1 MEFTSLSAA
10 EYRALDDAALEER
23 KQSIIDLLN
32 ADELPEDVTFD
43 ALMAEQRSITTEY
56 TRRNA
61 EVELRN
67 AKVSAITAGAGSTV
81 AVSEPTPAAA
91 PVAQKRHSIVPM
103 NEPEH
108 YTDTK
113 EYRRA
118 LADHI
123 LRRRPMPYDMQLRA
137 NADITDAIN
146 GEFSATGDFVNTIT
160 NTIAFPHSFI
170 GGLIQPL
177 DEYGNIY
184 SKVQKLSLP
193 GAIIYR
199 ENQLE
204 FTASWLED
212 DEHVSPYNEESD
224 PTAFSFS
231 WHQLEVRFSR
241 TMLAQALLTDDLKA
255 MVPPAL
261 VKSMVKAIEAAI
273 LRGNGTTQPLGLTV
287 DPRIVG
293 QGTEGQSGYI
303 APRAAIIDVT
313 AEDVDDWKFWHSLL
327 YNTAVFN
334 RLYRDGGEWTFGD
347 STWGMHTDLLHDDNN
362 RPLGKADVLNDEA
375 VYKLRGRNV
384 NLVEDALLPSFDAAN
399 DGDVIG
405 IFGNWNNYVIN
416 TQPGMPLSTVQWSDY
431 ETNTEKTRVLTALD
445 GRPVYPYGWAI
456 LKKKVG
462 A

>member
-1 MEFTSLSAA
+1 MEFTPMDAA
-10 EYRALDDAALEER
+10 QYRALDRDALEER
-23 KQSIIDLLN
+23 QSMLAELLTSE
-32 ADELPEDVTFD
+32 ELPEDVTIDMLEEEVGFAED
-43 ALMAEQRSITTEY
+43 AI
-56 TRRNA
+56 RRKNA
-61 EVELRN
+61 ETRLMRSKVEAVKTGS
-67 AKVSAITAGAGSTV
+67 AKVIDSNA
-81 AVSEPTPAAA
+81 PA
-91 PVAQKRHSIVPM
+91 PAQKRSLAGIQPM

-108 YTDTK
+108 FTDTK

-123 LRRRPMPYDMQLRA
+123 LRRRPMSYDMQMRA
-137 NADITDAIN
+137 NQDITNSIN
-146 GEFSATGDFVNTIT
+146 GEFSSVGDFTNTIT

-170 GGLIQPL
+170 GGIIQPL

-184 SKVQKLSLP
+184 SKVQKLNLP
-193 GAIIYR
+193 GAITYR

-212 DEHVSPYNEESD
+212 DKHVSPYNEEED
-224 PTAFSFS
+224 PTAFTFA

-261 VKSMVKAIEAAI
+261 AKSMVKAIEAAI
-273 LRGNGTTQPLGLTV
+273 IRGNGTTQPLGLTV

-303 APRAAIIDVT
+303 APRAAIIEVGRN
-313 AEDVDDWKFWHSLL
+313 DVDDWKFWHSLL

-347 STWGMHTDLLHDDNN
+347 STWGMHIDLLHDDNN

-384 NLVEDALLPSFDAAN
+384 NLVEDALLPSFDAAQA
-399 DGDVIG
+399 GDVIG

-456 LKKKVG
+456 LKKKAEG
-462 A
+462 